1 MIRTATTLYPVI
13 LAVSEPDRALK
24 GRDKVRRLS
33 QLARLALGQSC
44 RISGLQL
51 HHLPKDED
59 GVPLAVGGIHWSL
72 SHKSEVVGGGGRA
85 DAGGDRPGDPASDQS
100 GAHGPRGRCARMAL
114 GGRRSEREKF
124 LPLLDGQGGG
134 FKGRGQRVCGPVPL
148 PHRNDRRRRPHGALF
163 DDRRW
168 PVVHLWFD
176 NHVAAI
182 TSHHFAIDWQLDS
195 PFFATKKR
203 ARKCLAPFVSQN
215 NR

>member
-59 GVPLAVGGIHWSL
+59 GVPLPVGGIHWSL
-72 SHKSEVVGGGGRA
+72 SHKSEVVGGVAAPMPVGIDLETLRPINGALMDRVA
-85 DAGGDRPGDPASDQS
+85 DA
-100 GAHGPRGRCARMAL
+100 
-114 GGRRSEREKF
+114 REWR
-124 LPLLDGQGGG
+124 LAGGG
-134 FKGRGQRVCGPVPL
+134 QNERNFFRFWTAKEAVLKAEGKGFAGLSRCRIVKIVDAAHMVL
-148 PHRNDRRRRPHGALF
+148 SF

-182 TSHHFAIDWQLDS
+182 TSHHFAIDWQL
-195 PFFATKKR
+195 
-203 ARKCLAPFVSQN
+203 
-215 NR
+215 